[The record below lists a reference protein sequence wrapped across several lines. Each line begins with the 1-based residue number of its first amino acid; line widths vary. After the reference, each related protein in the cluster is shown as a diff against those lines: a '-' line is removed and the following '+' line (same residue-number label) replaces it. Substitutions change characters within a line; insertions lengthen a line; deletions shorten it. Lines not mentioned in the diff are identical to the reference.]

1 MLHATTVSVCVCITA
16 LPNLQ
21 FRNQIEILR
30 LLSKCTSTYIYVLS
44 HYYGW
49 KRRRRSSGGGKAQ
62 PLTSQAI
69 ARRSRRGSG
78 GLRQLLP
85 VTLSWCAGHHNVRC
99 THCLFCREPSL
110 SLGDGSVAK
119 SGAINW
125 DFPEV
130 SGKRVRSRV
139 CIASLQVATAALCL
153 LSAGTSCLRDSA
165 IPLSHV

>member
-30 LLSKCTSTYIYVLS
+30 LLSKCTSTYTYVLS

-130 SGKRVRSRV
+130 SGKRSKITRLYCQFTSRD
-139 CIASLQVATAALCL
+139 CSAMFAFGGNQ
-153 LSAGTSCLRDSA
+153 LST
-165 IPLSHV
+165 